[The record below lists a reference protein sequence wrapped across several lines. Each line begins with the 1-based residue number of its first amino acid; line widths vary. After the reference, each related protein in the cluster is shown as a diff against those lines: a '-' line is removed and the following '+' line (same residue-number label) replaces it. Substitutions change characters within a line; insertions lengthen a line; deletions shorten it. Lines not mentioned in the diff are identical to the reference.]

1 MTPKDATATRE
12 RILDSAADL
21 FNQRGYWG
29 TSLSDLLAATG
40 LEKGGLYH
48 HFGSKEALALE
59 AFDHAVDRLRVRIR
73 ESLAPHREA
82 VPRLHAAIDNYVA
95 FVERP
100 PVAGGC
106 PLLNTA
112 VESDDTHPAL
122 RERAAAAMT
131 ELVDDTFGRILTR
144 GVERGELAADLDVEG
159 TAALFVAAIEG
170 GIMLSKLYGD
180 NDYMRRTARR
190 LHDLADSLAT
200 AGTAGT
206 RTRRRS
212 SR

>member
-1 MTPKDATATRE
+1 MTRMTPKDATATRE
-12 RILDSAADL
+12 RILDQAADL

-48 HFGSKEALALE
+48 HFDSKEALALE
-59 AFDHAVDRLRVRIR
+59 AFEHGVDRIRAAIR
-73 ESLAPHREA
+73 EALAGVHEA
-82 VPRLHAAIDNYVA
+82 VPRLHTVIDTYA
-95 FVERP
+95 SFVERP

-112 VESDDTHPAL
+112 VEADDTHPAL
-122 RERAAAAMT
+122 RARAASAMT
-131 ELVDDTFGRILTR
+131 ELLDGTFGRILTR
-144 GVERGELAADLDVEG
+144 GIERGELRADLDVEG

-170 GIMLSKLYGD
+170 GVMLSKLYGD

-190 LHDLADSLAT
+190 LHDLVDGLPAAHSPRGSA
-200 AGTAGT
+200 
-206 RTRRRS
+206 R
-212 SR
+212 